1 MPLYCLAF
9 LSKMCQLLVS
19 NKTIDLALNFLDND
33 SKVPNKFVEAITT
46 LRHSA
51 TNDDT
56 IDYLICLVKK
66 LGSAKNVKALVA

>member
-1 MPLYCLAF
+1 M
-9 LSKMCQLLVS
+9 SIVG

-33 SKVPNKFVEAITT
+33 SKVPNKFVEAITA
-46 LRHSA
+46 LRDSA

-56 IDYLICLVKK
+56 IDSLICLVKK

>member
-1 MPLYCLAF
+1 
-9 LSKMCQLLVS
+9 VS
-19 NKTIDLALNFLDND
+19 IVGNKTIDLALNFLDND
-33 SKVPNKFVEAITT
+33 SKVPNKFVEAITA